1 MVTNLLHSENQQMV
15 IMNKE
20 ECDMETKAAV
30 LYEMGLEVPYKDS
43 KPLKVETLQLESPK
57 NHEVLIKVHAA
68 GLCHSDLSVINGSRP
83 RPMPMALGHEAAGE
97 IIEVGKEVTQFEVGD
112 HVVCTFIPSC
122 GHCIPCREGRPAL
135 CENGAES
142 NEKGEMLEG
151 GRRLSKDGKPINHH
165 LGVSGFSDYA
175 VVSENSIVKIDSSI
189 PFERAAVFG
198 CAVITG
204 IGSVINTAQIRPGS
218 NVAIVGLGGIGLNAI
233 LGAKLA
239 GANEIIAL
247 DINENKFN
255 LAKTLGATVVFNSGD
270 EDIVEKIKD
279 YVSGGVEYAFETA
292 GVVPAMQTA
301 YAITKRGGT
310 TVTTGLPDPKAQ
322 FSFPQVTLAAEERTI
337 KGSYVGSCV
346 PDRDIP
352 RFVSLYQQERLNI
365 DPLISKTISLD
376 EINEGFD
383 QLASGDVGRLI
394 IKMQ

>member
-1 MVTNLLHSENQQMV
+1 MKTR
-15 IMNKE
+15 
-20 ECDMETKAAV
+20 AAV
-30 LYEMGLEVPYKDS
+30 LYEMGSEQPYS
-43 KPLKVETLQLESPK
+43 QSQPLKVEELELDEPRA
-57 NHEVLIKVHAA
+57 HEVLIKIHAA

-97 IIEVGKEVTQFEVGD
+97 VIQTGSDVLGFEKGD
-112 HVVCTFIPSC
+112 HVVCVFIPSC

-151 GRRLSKDGKPINHH
+151 GIRLSNNQGEVHHH
-165 LGVSGFSDYA
+165 LGVSGFAEYA
-175 VVSENSIVKIDSSI
+175 VVSENSIVKIDKEI

-204 IGSVINTAQIRPGS
+204 IGAVMNTAQIRPGS
-218 NVAIVGLGGIGLNAI
+218 NVTIVGLGGIGLNAI
-233 LGAKLA
+233 IGARLA

-247 DINENKFN
+247 DINENKFDI
-255 LAKTLGATVVFNSGD
+255 AKELGATAVFNSKD
-270 EDIVEKIKD
+270 EDIVDKIKS
-279 YVSGGVEYAFETA
+279 YVDGGVEYAFETA
-292 GVVPAMQTA
+292 GVTPAMETA

-310 TVTTGLPDPKAQ
+310 TVTTGLPDPSQQ
-322 FSFPQVTLAAEERTI
+322 FAFPQVTLAAEERTI

-352 RFVSLYQQERLNI
+352 RFTNLYQKGRLNI
-365 DPLISKTISLD
+365 DPLISKTLTLD

-383 QLASGDVGRLI
+383 ELANGDAGRII
-394 IKMQ
+394 IKMN